1 MEGVCSLTEASSGY
15 GLRIV
20 PYKGVEFPSCNL
32 AISSLFFWDFFKKWI
47 KCVYP
52 EMRHVNEGCSAE

>member
-32 AISSLFFWDFFKKWI
+32 AISSLFFWDFFKK
-47 KCVYP
+47 
-52 EMRHVNEGCSAE
+52 